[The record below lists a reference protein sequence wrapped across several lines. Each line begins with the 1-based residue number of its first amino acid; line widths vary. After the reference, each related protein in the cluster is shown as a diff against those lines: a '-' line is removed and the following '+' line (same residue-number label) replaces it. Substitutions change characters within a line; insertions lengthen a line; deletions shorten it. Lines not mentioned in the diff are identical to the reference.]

1 MPISST
7 KVRNL
12 VREGNVQEAALLLGH
27 YLTVRGRV
35 VSGFGRGR
43 ELGFPT
49 ANVRPEASQLLP
61 ATGVYAA
68 HLRCE
73 GERRSAAVSVGY
85 NVVFGGTHLSVE
97 AFVLDFAGDLR
108 DKVVALDFV
117 ARIRDEQQF
126 ESVDGLVARMHQ
138 DVDEVRRI
146 LESSVEPGELILS
159 Y

>member
-1 MPISST
+1 
-7 KVRNL
+7 
-12 VREGNVQEAALLLGH
+12 
-27 YLTVRGRV
+27 
-35 VSGFGRGR
+35 
-43 ELGFPT
+43 
-49 ANVRPEASQLLP
+49 
-61 ATGVYAA
+61 
-68 HLRCE
+68 
-73 GERRSAAVSVGY
+73 VSVGY